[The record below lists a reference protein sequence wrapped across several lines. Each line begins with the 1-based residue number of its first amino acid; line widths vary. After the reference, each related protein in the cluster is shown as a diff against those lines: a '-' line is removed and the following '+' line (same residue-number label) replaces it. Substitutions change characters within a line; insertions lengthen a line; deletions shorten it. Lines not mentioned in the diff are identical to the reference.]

1 MKRRKKP
8 WYNFLVLEFSKK
20 GKISFKMNSLLVLF
34 ADNILSRQLQSSAG
48 ILFAN
53 FVSRSTF
60 CFLNNA
66 LSARFKLDPS
76 LLPRITSSVVFCLL
90 FRRIYRVV
98 HIVASFRLSK
108 LLQGEKRK
116 VQAMETIEK
125 ADNFKRRNVNRC

>member
-1 MKRRKKP
+1 
-8 WYNFLVLEFSKK
+8 LVLEFSKK

-34 ADNILSRQLQSSAG
+34 ADNILSRLLQLSAG

-76 LLPRITSSVVFCLL
+76 LSPRITSSVVFYLL